1 MKTIKYLMMCV
12 AVMILISC
20 QDEEKLVI
28 QDIKQN
34 LSAKSPL
41 ASLISRV
48 SQNATSKDNILDKS
62 SCFNVQLPVSVIV
75 NNKQITVS
83 SQNDYKVVQNAL
95 DAFSNDDDVVNFV
108 YPITIQFQNY
118 KTELIA
124 NPDQLEDIIDK
135 CDDDDGFDEIDCLQI
150 NYPIKINIYNADN
163 QIANS
168 ITIQNDKDLYNFLKD
183 LVSNVFIS
191 INYPISIINSKGQ
204 NVVISNNSNFENSI
218 EEGIKDCNTTS
229 GSVGNQNFV
238 LIVTNGTWNV
248 SYYFDDSDETL
259 NFKGYNFTFNSN
271 GTIMVVKEK
280 NTIAGNWSTFVNSG
294 QNIFLLKF
302 DDSKLDDL
310 EDDWK
315 ITEFTSTNVR
325 LKNKDASD
333 GATDYLYF
341 TKN

>member
-12 AVMILISC
+12 AIMILISC
-20 QDEEKLVI
+20 QDEGKLVI

-62 SCFNVQLPVSVIV
+62 SCFNVQLPVSVLV
-75 NNKQITVS
+75 NKKQITIS

-108 YPITIQFQNY
+108 YPISIQFQNY

-204 NVVISNNSNFENSI
+204 NVVITNNSNFENSI
-218 EEGIKDCNTTS
+218 EEGIKDCNTNS

-238 LIVTNGTWNV
+238 LIVTNGTWHV

-259 NFKGYNFTFNSN
+259 DFKGYNFTFNSN

-302 DDSKLDDL
+302 DDSKFDDL

>member
-12 AVMILISC
+12 AVVILISC

-75 NNKQITVS
+75 NKKQITVS

-218 EEGIKDCNTTS
+218 EEGIKDCNTNS

-238 LIVTNGTWNV
+238 LIVTNGTWHV

-259 NFKGYNFTFNSN
+259 DFKGYNFTFNSN